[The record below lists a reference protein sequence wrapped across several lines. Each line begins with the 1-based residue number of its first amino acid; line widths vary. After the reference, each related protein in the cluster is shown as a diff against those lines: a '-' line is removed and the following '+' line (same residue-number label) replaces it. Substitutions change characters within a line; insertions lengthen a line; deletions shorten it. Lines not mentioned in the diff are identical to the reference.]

1 MVERI
6 VGRPLDEIGVQWSAM
21 QRHLLDLGDEV
32 LRAS

>member
-6 VGRPLDEIGVQWSAM
+6 IGRPLDEIGARWPAM